1 MFLAF
6 NSNGTNSSLLEE
18 GKDEEPPPT
27 SEEEGFS
34 EERRDEV
41 TSELLQEG
49 RIKSKER
56 KGRKYF
62 FICIPPTFLK
72 CFVNLDNKE
81 NTSSHGISV
90 GIYWVK

>member
-62 FICIPPTFLK
+62 FMHSTHFLK
-72 CFVNLDNKE
+72 AFRKLGQQRE
-81 NTSSHGISV
+81 
-90 GIYWVK
+90 YQ